1 MKSEKMYGVFT
12 FQEKDYPFILEKQ
25 ILTIPQ
31 VPLQYKDD
39 FEGINH
45 IEEIHGVT
53 NSNRNVVFLGCEVL
67 NAGSFFSFMEVKLSI
82 LGYIILQNDK
92 TTFDK
97 IEFYS
102 EGINGFYS
110 PRNAYQI
117 EDDGQMRGTGIKLR
131 DAETYR
137 RNYECKILGEEINIG
152 LNIFTSLNLAFE
164 RNVMG
169 TAESLLSVSFGK
181 KKQPHDILKYSLYI
195 MDFLEFINFQKNI
208 PLEKITLY
216 WKNNDGKYQ
225 PCGKAVVF
233 QAENDQ
239 YSPSA
244 MRSITFPDITEEC
257 FPILFS
263 QIAERRESKRFNPF
277 FYPENRRADR
287 VIDASK
293 WLNNAI
299 CFEGAFDD
307 AFPEYKAQHDTAF
320 CEVKTYLLNTIDSA
334 VEKTNKSINNRQNSA
349 WKRFRKMIQNAD
361 TTIQEKFE
369 ACQVEFEEETKVAI
383 QRIRNKYDIQETV
396 NLAESYSS
404 FRNQT
409 AHGTIKKPGNE
420 EIATYQ
426 ILRCFVYAMNLKRAG
441 VPSKNISAIIM
452 KLFQ

>member
-1 MKSEKMYGVFT
+1 MKSEKLYGVFT
-12 FQEKDYPFILEKQ
+12 FQEKKYPFVLEKQ

-31 VPLQYKDD
+31 IPFQYKDD

-45 IEEIHGVT
+45 IKEIYGVT
-53 NSNRNVVFLGCEVL
+53 NNDRDVVFLGCEVL
-67 NAGSFFSFMEVKLSI
+67 NNGGLLSFMEVKLSI

-117 EDDGQMRGTGIKLR
+117 EDDEQMRETGITLR

-152 LNIFTSLNLAFE
+152 LNIFASLNLAFE

-169 TAESLLSVSFGK
+169 TAESLVSMAFCE
-181 KKQPHDILKYSLYI
+181 KKQLHDVLKYSLYI
-195 MDFLEFINFQKNI
+195 IDFLEFINFQKNI

-225 PCGKAVVF
+225 PCGRAVVF
-233 QAENDQ
+233 QAENEQ

-287 VIDASK
+287 IIDASK

-299 CFEGAFDD
+299 CFEGEFDD
-307 AFPEYKAQHDTAF
+307 AFQDYKAQHDSVF
-320 CEVKTYLLNTIDSA
+320 CEAKEKLLNTIDSE
-334 VEKTNKSINNRQNSA
+334 VDKTGKKINNRQNSA

-369 ACQVEFEEETKVAI
+369 ACQVEFEEETEGAI
-383 QRIRNKYDIQETV
+383 QRIRNMYGIQEAV
-396 NLAESYSS
+396 NLAKSYAL
-404 FRNQT
+404 FRNET

-452 KLFQ
+452 KLF